1 MSISEDNLKN
11 KVVLTIDSIENAI
24 NSLESILL
32 FEEWESNMK
41 WKWIILALHHS
52 LYLFCIA
59 NLEGGNYQ
67 QVLTGISNADE
78 NMFFKRGENPWKKS
92 KIVKSKNVPLYR
104 IEWEAIDYEPQYNLK
119 PTKKRKPKL
128 LNFWSAIA
136 RVLDSEVFMK
146 RFSMSKPL
154 IISDDE
160 EKSIVNL
167 CYFRNEFVHFIP
179 QLLGIAIKDLKNI
192 TFSITNIVLRLS
204 INTKQINFRY
214 KKDKDRIIN
223 ICEEIILR
231 LETETPN
238 S

>member
-1 MSISEDNLKN
+1 MNIRDENLTN
-11 KVVLTIDSIENAI
+11 NEIITIDSVENAI

-32 FEEWESNMK
+32 FLEWESNMK

-67 QVLTGISNADE
+67 QVLTGSFYPDE
-78 NMFFKRGENPWKKS
+78 NLFFKRGENQWKKS
-92 KIVKSKNVPLYR
+92 LIVKSKNIPLYR
-104 IEWEAIDYEPQYNLK
+104 IEWEEIDYEPQFNLK
-119 PTKKRKPKL
+119 ATKRRNPKL

-154 IISDDE
+154 IISNDE
-160 EKSIVNL
+160 EKDVVNL
-167 CYFRNEFVHFIP
+167 CKLRNEFVHFVP

-192 TFSITNIVLRLS
+192 TTSITNIILRLS
-204 INTKQINFRY
+204 VNTKQINFRY
-214 KKDKDRIIN
+214 KSDKDRITKV
-223 ICEEIILR
+223 CKEIILH
-231 LETETPN
+231 LQ
-238 S
+238 